1 MALSHSPQIV
11 RDGLVL
17 YLDAAN
23 IKSYPGTGTTW
34 FGLRNNNNGTLEN
47 GVGYSTNNL
56 GSLVFDGIN
65 DIIVCGTF
73 SVSFLTVSVW
83 VYKTSTTTNQGICRK
98 NFGWAIS
105 QFNGTLQ
112 VAIGTSWTFY
122 NTGYTIPLNTWVNIV
137 YTYSGT
143 GSSSQTVYI
152 NGSSIFTNSNGSGAL
167 VANTNPVR
175 IGFDDNNWFWGGR
188 IAQTQIYNRILSA
201 QEIKQ
206 NFEATRGR
214 YGI

>member
-11 RDGLVL
+11 KDGLVL

-65 DIIVCGTF
+65 DRIVCGTF

-105 QFNGTLQ
+105 QLNGTLQ

-206 NFEATRGR
+206 NFEAIRRR
-214 YGI
+214 YDV